1 MTFEREVNLTK
12 DTIADF
18 ETNLFSPDPF
28 DLEGVQSGRLNVQI
42 KKSDGTIENRQYD
55 LLLRLQDD
63 TEGLAFLATLADLRD
78 YLRARLEAEV
88 LPL

>member
-18 ETNLFSPDPF
+18 ETNFFSPDPL
-28 DLEGVQSGRLNVQI
+28 DPDGVQSGRLNVQI
-42 KKSDGTIENRQYD
+42 KKSNGAIENRQYD

-78 YLRARLEAEV
+78 YLRIRLNAEV